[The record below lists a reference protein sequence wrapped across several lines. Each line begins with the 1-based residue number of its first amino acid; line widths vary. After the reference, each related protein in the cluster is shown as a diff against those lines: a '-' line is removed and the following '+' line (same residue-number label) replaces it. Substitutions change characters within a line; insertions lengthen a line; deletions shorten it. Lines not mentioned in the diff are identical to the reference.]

1 MIENRSPVAWL
12 LVLALTV
19 VSCTLVDE
27 TPRKSSVSGLI
38 VTPASYY
45 STSKGRFLGAKYR
58 ENLDRLVE
66 RIVRNPTTAKL
77 QFANNIASVGG
88 IGFFSHAATKTP
100 DERYLEVILGA
111 PEVFESKGDCSAKV
125 HRIFSL

>member
-1 MIENRSPVAWL
+1 M
-12 LVLALTV
+12 
-19 VSCTLVDE
+19 VDD
-27 TPRKSSVSGLI
+27 PPKKSNISGLI

-45 STSKGRFLGAKYR
+45 STSKGRFLGAKFR

-88 IGFFSHAATKTP
+88 IGFFSHGATRTP

-111 PEVFESKGDCSAKV
+111 PEVFESKGDYSAKV
-125 HRIFSL
+125 DNIFSMYGREL